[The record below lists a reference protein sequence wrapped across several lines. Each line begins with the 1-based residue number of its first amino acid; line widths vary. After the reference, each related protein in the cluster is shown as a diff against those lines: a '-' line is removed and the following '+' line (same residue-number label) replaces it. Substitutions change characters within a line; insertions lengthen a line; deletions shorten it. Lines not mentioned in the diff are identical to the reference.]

1 MTPRSVKPAA
11 GRSTPRPK
19 DFFERILIAG
29 AGGQGIIVIGKLI
42 AVSALKTVP
51 HITCFP
57 NYGAEVRG
65 GASNSQ
71 VILSSREIGAP
82 IADRF
87 ESLILMDQESVDKY
101 LNSLAPGGL
110 ALVNKSRC
118 RVKSS
123 ASILSLDASAEA
135 EKMGD
140 ARVANLIMLGA
151 WIARKPV
158 LEVEQ
163 VEDGIRRMFGGK
175 ALTLVELNL
184 RALRRGLELGEC

>member
-1 MTPRSVKPAA
+1 MKRPNRKTMPPRAA
-11 GRSTPRPK
+11 RPSR
-19 DFFERILIAG
+19 DFLERILIAG
-29 AGGQGIIVIGKLI
+29 SGGQGIIVLGKLI

-71 VILSSREIGAP
+71 VVLSSREIGAP

-87 ESLILMDQESVDKY
+87 ETLILMDQDSVDQY
-101 LNSLAPGGL
+101 IRGLAPGGL
-110 ALVNKSRC
+110 ALVNRSLC
-118 RVKSS
+118 RVK
-123 ASILSLDASAEA
+123 AAPSILPLDASAEA

-151 WIARKPV
+151 WLAYKPI
-158 LEVEQ
+158 LQTDQ
-163 VEDGIRRMFGGK
+163 VEDAIRRMFGGK

-184 RALRRGLELGEC
+184 RALRRGFELGRH

>member
-1 MTPRSVKPAA
+1 MKSRRPQSVARRVPSRSKV
-11 GRSTPRPK
+11 
-19 DFFERILIAG
+19 FFERILIAG
-29 AGGQGIIVIGKLI
+29 AGGQGIIVLGKLI
-42 AVSALKTVP
+42 AVSALKSIP

-65 GASNSQ
+65 GSSNSQ
-71 VILSSREIGAP
+71 VFLSSHEIGAP

-87 ESLILMDQESVDKY
+87 ESLILMDQESVNNY
-101 LNSLAPGGL
+101 LASLAPGGL

-123 ASILSLDASAEA
+123 DSILALDASAEA

-158 LEVEQ
+158 LEVDQ

-184 RALRRGLELGEC
+184 RALRRGLELGER

>member
-1 MTPRSVKPAA
+1 MKRPNRKTMPPRAA
-11 GRSTPRPK
+11 RPSR
-19 DFFERILIAG
+19 DFLERILIAG
-29 AGGQGIIVIGKLI
+29 SGGQGIIVLGKLI

-71 VILSSREIGAP
+71 VVLSSREIGAP

-87 ESLILMDQESVDKY
+87 ETLILMDQDSVDQY
-101 LNSLAPGGL
+101 IRGLAPGGL
-110 ALVNKSRC
+110 ALVNRSLC
-118 RVKSS
+118 RVK
-123 ASILSLDASAEA
+123 AAPSILPLDASAEA

-151 WIARKPV
+151 WLAYKPI
-158 LEVEQ
+158 LQTDQ
-163 VEDGIRRMFGGK
+163 VEDAIRRMFGGK

-184 RALRRGLELGEC
+184 RALRRGLELGRH

>member
-11 GRSTPRPK
+11 SRSTPRPK

>member
-11 GRSTPRPK
+11 SRSTPRPK

-123 ASILSLDASAEA
+123 ASILALDASAEA

-158 LEVEQ
+158 LEVDQ

>member
-1 MTPRSVKPAA
+1 MKSRATKSVS
-11 GRSTPRPK
+11 GRSPSRPK

-29 AGGQGIIVIGKLI
+29 AGGQGIIVLGKLI

-87 ESLILMDQESVDKY
+87 ESLILMDQESADNY
-101 LNSLAPGGL
+101 LGSLAAGGL

-123 ASILSLDASAEA
+123 DSILALDASAEA

>member
-1 MTPRSVKPAA
+1 MKRPNRKTMPPRTA
-11 GRSTPRPK
+11 RPSR
-19 DFFERILIAG
+19 DFLERILIAG
-29 AGGQGIIVIGKLI
+29 SGGQGIIVLGKLI

-71 VILSSREIGAP
+71 VVLSSREIGAP

-87 ESLILMDQESVDKY
+87 ETLILMDQDSVDQY
-101 LNSLAPGGL
+101 IRGLAPGGL
-110 ALVNKSRC
+110 ALVNRSLC
-118 RVKSS
+118 RVK
-123 ASILSLDASAEA
+123 AAPSILPLDASAEA

-151 WIARKPV
+151 WLAYKPI
-158 LEVEQ
+158 LQTDQ
-163 VEDGIRRMFGGK
+163 VEDAIRRMFGGK

-184 RALRRGLELGEC
+184 RALRRGLELGRH

>member
-1 MTPRSVKPAA
+1 MKSRSVKPAA
-11 GRSTPRPK
+11 SRSTPRPK

-123 ASILSLDASAEA
+123 ASILALDASAEA

-151 WIARKPV
+151 WIARKPA
-158 LEVEQ
+158 LEVDQ

>member
-1 MTPRSVKPAA
+1 MKARSGKPAA
-11 GRSTPRPK
+11 SRSTTKPR
-19 DFFERILIAG
+19 DFFERVLIAG
-29 AGGQGIIVIGKLI
+29 AGGQGIIVLGKLI

-71 VILSSREIGAP
+71 VFLSSREIGAP

-87 ESLILMDQESVDKY
+87 ESLILMDQESVNHY
-101 LNSLAPGGL
+101 LGNLAAGGL
-110 ALVNKSRC
+110 ALVNKSLC

-123 ASILSLDASAEA
+123 DAVLSIDASAEA

-151 WIARKPV
+151 WLARKPILDV
-158 LEVEQ
+158 DQ

-184 RALRRGLELGEC
+184 RALRRGLELGER